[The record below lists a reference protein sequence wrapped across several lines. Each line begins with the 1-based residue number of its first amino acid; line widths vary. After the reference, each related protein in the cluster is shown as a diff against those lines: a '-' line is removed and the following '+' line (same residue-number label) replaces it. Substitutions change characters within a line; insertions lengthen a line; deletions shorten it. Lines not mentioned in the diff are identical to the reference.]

1 MPETGADSRKKT
13 TVKWSS
19 VDPEFNEQ
27 VTQDEFKDQW
37 IFSHLKLNYIH
48 LILKSL

>member
-1 MPETGADSRKKT
+1 MPETGADCRKKT

-27 VTQDEFKDQW
+27 VSLLSVLNVTNLTQ
-37 IFSHLKLNYIH
+37 LKTENEKVYYV
-48 LILKSL
+48 

>member
-1 MPETGADSRKKT
+1 MRPESGAESRKKT

-27 VTQDEFKDQW
+27 VT
-37 IFSHLKLNYIH
+37 
-48 LILKSL
+48 

>member
-27 VTQDEFKDQW
+27 VKQLSTNK
-37 IFSHLKLNYIH
+37 ISTLKIGS
-48 LILKSL
+48 I